1 MASARHHAD
10 GVVEQRERLLLAAL
24 ADEVRTIHLTFFGGG
39 LTMPLLA
46 LDDATD
52 RLAGWDRRH
61 RTLTVSRR
69 FVTTASWV
77 AVREV
82 LKHEC
87 AHQFVD
93 EVLEIHDETAHG
105 PTFRRVCED
114 KGIDPR
120 SAGVVVEG
128 PALERD
134 GEIDRVL
141 RRVEKLLALATSD
154 NACEAEAAA
163 NAAQRLML
171 EHNLAVLGR
180 PRRYVV
186 RALGR
191 PVGRM
196 HAHEKLLGVLLSKH
210 YFVDVIIVRAWMHA
224 EGRMGSVVEV
234 AGATEN
240 VDMAEWVHAFLLGA
254 AERTWQEQARA
265 RGLAPRERLPFFAG
279 FMMGVGDSLGRGARA
294 SAEKGLV
301 WVGDADL
308 ADFVHRRHPRVRRG
322 RIGGQLR
329 DGHAAG
335 REAGQDVVIHKPV
348 ATTHA
353 HRGRLLG
360 S

>member
-1 MASARHHAD
+1 MSIRAD
-10 GVVEQRERLLLAAL
+10 VIEQHERLLLAAL
-24 ADEVRTIHLTFFGGG
+24 GDEVRTIHQTFFGGG
-39 LTMPLLA
+39 LGMPVLA
-46 LDDATD
+46 LDDASD
-52 RLAGWDRRH
+52 RLAAWDRRH
-61 RTLTVSRR
+61 RTVIVSRR
-69 FVTTASWV
+69 FVATASWV

-93 EVLEIHDETAHG
+93 EVLQIHDETAHG

-120 SAGVVVEG
+120 AAGVIVDG
-128 PALERD
+128 APHDRD
-134 GEIDRVL
+134 AEIERVL
-141 RRVEKLLALATSD
+141 RRVEKLLALAQSD
-154 NACEAEAAA
+154 NAAEAEAAA

-186 RALGR
+186 RALGA
-191 PVGRM
+191 PVARM

-210 YFVDVIIVRAWMHA
+210 YFVDVIIVRAWMHDA
-224 EGRMGSVVEV
+224 GRMGSVIEV
-234 AGATEN
+234 AGAAEN
-240 VDMAEWVHAFLLGA
+240 VEMASWVHDFLLDA
-254 AERTWQEQARA
+254 AERSFHEAART
-265 RGLAPRERLPFFAG
+265 RGLPGRERLPFFAG
-279 FMMGVGDSLGRGARA
+279 FMMGVADTLGQGAKA
-294 SAEKGLV
+294 SAEKGLI
-301 WVGDADL
+301 WIGDADL

-348 ATTHA
+348 ASTA
-353 HRGRLLG
+353 PNRGRVLG
-360 S
+360 P